1 MHFGN
6 PQFIFPLVLAG
17 AVLLALGVWTF
28 FRDRRDLRE
37 LGHRNLVLAPVLAVS
52 RRGFKRIML
61 LAALAACALGASRWL
76 GKPVPSESGQYGLDI
91 MVALDVSKSML
102 SRDVRPNRLEAAKQ
116 ALQDALPRLEGNRIG
131 LEVFAGEAIL
141 QVPLTLDLEAVSTV
155 LDGADVDAVD
165 LGGTNFSEAIETAL
179 KAFPEEKEPSKRGR
193 VLLLYTDG
201 EPTAGEDDLKA
212 ALEEAKQRHVA
223 VVSIG
228 VGTPQGQPIPD
239 GQSFWGEAEYKHDH
253 QGRVVVS
260 RLDEDTLKR
269 MASTTGGVY
278 AQGDSPR
285 ALANVQSLL
294 ETLEKT
300 LIRGQDSMKRHEL
313 APSMGWAASVFLL
326 AAVVW

>member
-1 MHFGN
+1 
-6 PQFIFPLVLAG
+6 
-17 AVLLALGVWTF
+17 
-28 FRDRRDLRE
+28 
-37 LGHRNLVLAPVLAVS
+37 
-52 RRGFKRIML
+52 
-61 LAALAACALGASRWL
+61 
-76 GKPVPSESGQYGLDI
+76 
-91 MVALDVSKSML
+91 
-102 SRDVRPNRLEAAKQ
+102 
-116 ALQDALPRLEGNRIG
+116 
-131 LEVFAGEAIL
+131 
-141 QVPLTLDLEAVSTV
+141 

-165 LGGTNFSEAIETAL
+165 LGGTNFAEAIETAL
-179 KAFPEEKEPSKRGR
+179 KSFPEEKEPSKRGR

-201 EPTAGEDDLKA
+201 EPTAGEDDLKN

-239 GQSFWGEAEYKHDH
+239 GQSFWGEAEYKHDQ

-278 AQGDSPR
+278 APGNSPR

-294 ETLEKT
+294 EKLEKT

-313 APSMGWAASVFLL
+313 APSMGLAASVFLL